1 MVGMEL
7 VRDRHKTPA
16 DVEGKKDQRFL
27 SRKWVLP
34 GLGGFYGNVLR
45 IQPPLVITE
54 EELPEVL
61 KILNSAFTSILN
73 DPSSSTTEVKEG
85 TTGG

>member
-1 MVGMEL
+1 MGIRPRPML
-7 VRDRHKTPA
+7 R
-16 DVEGKKDQRFL
+16 GKKIRDFCRENGL
-27 SRKWVLP
+27 LP

-54 EELPEVL
+54 EELREVL

-85 TTGG
+85 TTGGKSSL